1 VPDFDRETW
10 ERRLARE
17 AARLGRETLDTL
29 MTALGDPPNYSALPA
44 SFWDDQT
51 ALMSGALTPLLQEV
65 YMASAEAALE
75 MSPVGVD
82 WAVVNQRAVTWA
94 NQYGY
99 DLVQGLTGTQRDL
112 TREAVG
118 NFFSQNQT
126 LAQLRDR
133 LEGAFGPIRADM
145 IATTEV
151 TRAATEGER
160 ALVELLKE
168 QGLGFREIWETA
180 NDEIVRE
187 CPICWPLNEVERG
200 DSGYVH
206 PETGQTYDWPPAH
219 PRCRCRERH
228 ESMT

>member
-1 VPDFDRETW
+1 
-10 ERRLARE
+10 
-17 AARLGRETLDTL
+17 
-29 MTALGDPPNYSALPA
+29 MTALGDPPNYAALPA

-75 MSPVGVD
+75 VSPVGVD
-82 WAVVNQRAVTWA
+82 WVVVNQRAVTWA

-126 LAQLRDR
+126 LSQLRDR

-160 ALVELLKE
+160 ALVNLLTE
-168 QGLGFREIWETA
+168 QGLAFRDIWETSA
-180 NDEIVRE
+180 DELV
-187 CPICWPLNEVERG
+187 CPRCAPLDGQERG
-200 DSGYVH
+200 PTGYIH
-206 PETGQTYDWPPAH
+206 PDGTVYDGPPDPH

-228 ESMT
+228 ESIL